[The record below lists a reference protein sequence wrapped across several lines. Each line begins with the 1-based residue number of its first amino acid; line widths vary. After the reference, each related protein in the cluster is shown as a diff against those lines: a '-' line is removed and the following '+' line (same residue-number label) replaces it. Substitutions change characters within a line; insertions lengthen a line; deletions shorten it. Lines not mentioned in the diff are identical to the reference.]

1 MAGTRSTTAEIPASV
16 FPDGP
21 ATVIAPA
28 TLVEGQ
34 PLTVSLSGVG
44 DPSAADVAAGFS
56 YAFDLGA
63 GLSAFGPATS
73 AADPSARNGTR
84 TVRAQVRDKDGE
96 ISTYIQVIPVA
107 NVAPAVSAPG
117 GDATV
122 GRGQVFARAGTFA
135 DPGND
140 GYNDYVDYGEGAGP
154 TPLILRADK
163 SFALNHVFRQ
173 SGVFH
178 VSVAV
183 NDGGGGG
190 GSTTFKVTAVAPND
204 LNRDGKTDLVVYR
217 PSTGQFLAQRSTAG
231 PLVAN
236 LGSPNLD
243 QPVIGD
249 YDGDGKADLAVYR
262 SQTSQWL
269 ILKSG
274 GGVSVSTLGGGSGD
288 VPASAAVSYSVYRR
302 ADGVLRQ
309 CRGQV
314 PPECLDRADGR
325 RARRLA
331 LPGIRHL
338 VKVPPPPG
346 PPPGKASG
354 PVRVSMATGR
364 EPKEWV

>member
-44 DPSAADVAAGFS
+44 DPSARS
-56 YAFDLGA
+56 
-63 GLSAFGPATS
+63 
-73 AADPSARNGTR
+73 GTR

-249 YDGDGKADLAVYR
+249 YDYNGDGKADLAVYR